1 MNRNGK
7 GSVGMV
13 ERRGRVNEK
22 RGTLQKLNPC
32 CYNGKYL
39 LIATLFTGSISV
51 ALLWPIQKSTG
62 KWKIQPP
69 VGLKNDIVAAGPT
82 RGG

>member
-1 MNRNGK
+1 MNRDGQ

-13 ERRGRVNEK
+13 ERRGRVKEK

-32 CYNGKYL
+32 CYNGKFL

-51 ALLWPIQKSTG
+51 ALLWPIQESTG

-69 VGLKNDIVAAGPT
+69 AGLKYDITPENPF
-82 RGG
+82 